1 MKDLKQIQLET
12 LNETVEFYSVDPN
25 GRRAFNAENF
35 GQCHYKTSDGRKCAV
50 GRLFKRGEYSEKYG
64 STTFINL
71 PLKKGVKRLRDTYG
85 VDFLQTL
92 QKLHDTSTNWN
103 NDGLSEIGKREVEY
117 LKIKFNLN

>member
-50 GRLFKRGEYSEKYG
+50 GRLFKRGEYSKNYD
-64 STTFINL
+64 TRAFIYL

-85 VDFLQTL
+85 FDFLESL
-92 QKLHDTSTNWN
+92 QRLHDTSTNWES
-103 NDGLSEIGKREVEY
+103 DGLSETGKREVEY
-117 LKIKFNLN
+117 IKRKFNLN